1 MSRVLVTGG
10 NGFLGRFAVAA
21 LRDRGFEVHGASRR
35 RPQGI
40 EADDWHMVDLLEPD
54 AATELVQKVRPTHLL
69 HAAWTTEHARY
80 WNDPANNDWLAA
92 TRRLTQAVAA
102 SGGERVVLTGTCAQY
117 DWNGDE
123 PFAETRT
130 PRRPASIYGRA
141 KQETEDWLAGAGL
154 SWASGLVFLPYGPFD
169 GPRRLVPSL
178 LSNLL
183 AGEEARTT
191 KGEQVR
197 DYVHAADCGGALAAL
212 LASPVQGAVN
222 VGTGR
227 GTPVAEVA
235 RTVAR
240 LAGAAELLRVGALPG
255 EDRTRVVADT
265 ARLREEVGY
274 IPRWELEP
282 GLRDTVEWW
291 RQRLRRR

>member
-1 MSRVLVTGG
+1 M
-10 NGFLGRFAVAA
+10 
-21 LRDRGFEVHGASRR
+21 
-35 RPQGI
+35 
-40 EADDWHMVDLLEPD
+40 
-54 AATELVQKVRPTHLL
+54 
-69 HAAWTTEHARY
+69 
-80 WNDPANNDWLAA
+80 
-92 TRRLTQAVAA
+92 
-102 SGGERVVLTGTCAQY
+102 
-117 DWNGDE
+117 
-123 PFAETRT
+123 
-130 PRRPASIYGRA
+130 
-141 KQETEDWLAGAGL
+141 
-154 SWASGLVFLPYGPFD
+154 FLPYGPFD

-197 DYVHAADCGGALAAL
+197 DYVHVADCGGALAAL

-227 GTPVAEVA
+227 GTRSPRSRA
-235 RTVAR
+235 RWPASPAPR
-240 LAGAAELLRVGALPG
+240 SCSAIGALPG

-265 ARLREEVGY
+265 ARLREEVGFV
-274 IPRWELEP
+274 PRWELEP